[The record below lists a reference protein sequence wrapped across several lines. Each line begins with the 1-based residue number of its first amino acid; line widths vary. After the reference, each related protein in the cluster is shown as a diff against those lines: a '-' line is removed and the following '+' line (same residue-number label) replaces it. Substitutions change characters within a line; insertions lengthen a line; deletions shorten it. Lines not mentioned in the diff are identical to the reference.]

1 MPRTITLTFIF
12 IKLWPFFDLEFQVK
26 VCVQATVQTHN
37 FNTTYTTALKLGTVV
52 HQHVPSVYAK
62 NHNSNFHFDQ
72 IMAVFDLEFQV
83 KVSVQ
88 ASV

>member
-1 MPRTITLTFIF
+1 
-12 IKLWPFFDLEFQVK
+12 
-26 VCVQATVQTHN
+26 VQATVQTHN
-37 FNTTYTTALKLGTVV
+37 FNTTYTTALKTSTLV
-52 HQHVPSVYAK
+52 HHHIPSVYAK